1 MQDLR
6 DYTGYFYFYIEDE
19 DIYAKMKYE
28 GMRNVDKMTV
38 EKDNDEAERIKKGI
52 AQNLKCD
59 VSQVRRITKE
69 EYLENNEEEE

>member
-6 DYTGYFYFYIEDE
+6 DYTGYFYFYIEDM

-69 EYLENNEEEE
+69 EYFLNNEEEE